1 MTTGFIYD
9 DRYLSH
15 DTGQGHP
22 ERADRLRS
30 AIAKLRGESWYDSL
44 TQYSPRVP
52 ERNWIEAIHQG
63 SYINH
68 AETEIKSGAPY
79 LDSAD
84 VTVSEQSYDVAL
96 LATGA
101 ALELCDAVATNTVDN
116 GFALIRP
123 PGHHAEAAQAL
134 GFCVF
139 NNIAI
144 AARYLQR
151 HHGLDKIAIV
161 DWDVHHG
168 NGTQHSFE
176 DDPSV
181 LFISTHQYP
190 YYPGTG
196 AWSETGTGPGQG
208 ATLNCPMNAG
218 ATDADYMT
226 AFSEKVIPALHDFK
240 PQMILLSAGF
250 DAHRNDPLASV
261 NLSTD
266 IYGWMT
272 QRILEVADQHCGGKV
287 VSLLEGGYDLT
298 ALADC
303 VSLHVSTLSGHS
315 KSSATSATD

>member
-30 AIAKLRGESWYDSL
+30 AIGKLRGESWYDSL
-44 TQYSPRVP
+44 VQHSPRVP
-52 ERNWIEAIHQG
+52 ERNWIESIHQG
-63 SYINH
+63 AYINH
-68 AETEIKSGAPY
+68 AETEIKSGAPF

-101 ALELCDAVATNTVDN
+101 ALELCDAVANNAVNN

-151 HHGLDKIAIV
+151 HHGLDKVAIV

-196 AWSETGTGPGQG
+196 AWSETGTGAGQG

-218 ATDADYMT
+218 ATDADYMA
-226 AFSEKVIPALHDFK
+226 AFSEKVIPALDAFK

-272 QRILEVADQHCGGKV
+272 ERMMEVADRHSGGRI

-303 VSLHVSTLSGHS
+303 VSLHVSTLSEQREPS
-315 KSSATSATD
+315 